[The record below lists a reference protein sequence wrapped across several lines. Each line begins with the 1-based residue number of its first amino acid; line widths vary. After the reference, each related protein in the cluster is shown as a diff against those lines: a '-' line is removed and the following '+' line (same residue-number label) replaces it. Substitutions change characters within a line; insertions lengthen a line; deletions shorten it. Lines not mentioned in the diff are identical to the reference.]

1 VIAVHR
7 RGQEGVV
14 LISVILAGAVLSLV
28 IVGLLDAVSD
38 DLRLIRY
45 HKDYLRARYVAD
57 AGVAMMLGFI
67 AEKRMDQIPAGRA
80 IAVGDG
86 SVTVHRISDDP
97 ERANFLSTG
106 RVGRGIVTVRL
117 AVDLKLPHRVRV
129 WTEEP

>member
-1 VIAVHR
+1 MHR

-57 AGVAMMLGFI
+57 AGVAMMLAFI
-67 AEKRMDQIPAGRA
+67 AEKRMDEITSEGRA

-86 SVTVHRISDDP
+86 TVTFHRIIDEP

-106 RVGRGIVTVRL
+106 RVGRGMVTVRL
-117 AVDLKLPHRVRV
+117 AVDLKPPHRVRV
-129 WTEEP
+129 WTVEP

>member
-1 VIAVHR
+1 MHR

-38 DLRLIRY
+38 DARLIRY

-57 AGVAMMLGFI
+57 AGVVMMLELI
-67 AEKRMDQIPAGRA
+67 AEKRIDQIPVGRA
-80 IAVGDG
+80 IPVGDG
-86 SVTVHRISDDP
+86 SVIVHRITDDL

-106 RVGRGIVTVRL
+106 RVGRGTVTVRL
-117 AVDLKLPHRVRV
+117 AVDLKPPHRMRV
-129 WTEEP
+129 WTVER